1 MTSSLPPV
9 DGCIVVVAK
18 CPLPGTSK
26 TRLAPLLGEDGA
38 AALARAMLSDVLI
51 SLSQQPV
58 PKILLYAPG
67 NVEGW
72 NHMAGILQ
80 ELRLFKGWKLIPMRE
95 SRDPSSLKSTD
106 LGTKLS
112 TALIEARAFSGTG
125 GVVFVGMDSPE
136 LPMEEIHRA
145 LHLATDHKNAA
156 HVCPAH
162 DGGYGMLCVPH
173 DAPSSIFQ
181 GVLWSHPLTAVSQIK
196 ALTDAGVRVTIGR
209 VMHDIDEP
217 SDVMALAER
226 LVSKS
231 SPPTDRLHQSS
242 SGQTMLTGECKLTW
256 DALVEQEIILPSGLG
271 EYMVRKLPSSAQS

>member
-1 MTSSLPPV
+1 M

-80 ELRLFKGWKLIPMRE
+80 ELRLVKGWKLMPMKE
-95 SRDPSSLKSTD
+95 SRDPSSLTSTD
-106 LGTKLS
+106 LGTMLS
-112 TALIEARAFSGTG
+112 TALIEARAFSGVG

-136 LPMEEIHRA
+136 LPMEEIHHA
-145 LHLATDHKNAA
+145 LHLAAADRRAA

-173 DAPSSIFQ
+173 DAPAHIIFQ
-181 GVLWSHPLTAVSQIK
+181 GIVWSHPLTALSQIK
-196 ALTDAGVRVTIGR
+196 ALTDAGVHVTIGR

-217 SDVMALAER
+217 SDVIELAER
-226 LVSKS
+226 LVFSPI
-231 SPPTDRLHQSS
+231 PPTDRLHQSS
-242 SGQTMLTGECKLTW
+242 SRGRTRF
-256 DALVEQEIILPSGLG
+256 
-271 EYMVRKLPSSAQS
+271 VR